1 MLEFGIRQ
9 AGAYMKDMTKGNPVK
24 LILAFAIPVLLGNV
38 FQQFY
43 TMADTMMVG
52 RILGVSSLA
61 AMGAS
66 TSLANLVIGFASGIA
81 MGSSIMIAQ
90 YYGAKD
96 EEGMRHA
103 CAGCVRICVISA
115 IMMTMIALMVKKPC
129 LQLLQTPSS
138 ILTMADQYLLIL
150 YGGLFITML
159 YNMFASML
167 RSIGDS
173 KTPLYFLIIASI
185 TNVLLDYIFIAIFSW
200 GIAGAGIATVI
211 AQALSVVLCFLY
223 IRKKYPIFI
232 VKPQDYHVEKAIYQR
247 QISMGISMGL
257 MNSIVSLGT
266 VILQSAVN
274 ALGETV
280 IAAQTAA
287 RKIVEMLMQ
296 PLISIAIADTTFV
309 SQNLGAKQYHRI
321 REGMKKSIA
330 ISFVWVMIV
339 IFLSYTCIEV
349 LLTLLVDAD
358 QEEVISLAAFY
369 TRIMSLFYFVLAVL
383 FIYRN
388 GLQGLGNGKIPI
400 VSSTIEM
407 ITKTA
412 ATFMLIPYTGYLG
425 VALAEPI
432 AWCLMAPVLCYFFY
446 KDIKEK
452 ERFLSNQS
460 EESIEY
466 KKV

>member
-1 MLEFGIRQ
+1 MIESYIRQ

-96 EEGMRHA
+96 EEGMQHA
-103 CAGCVRICVISA
+103 CAGCVQICVISA
-115 IMMTMIALMVKKPC
+115 IMMTIIALVIKRPC
-129 LQLLQTPSS
+129 LRLLQTPGS
-138 ILTMADQYLLIL
+138 ILAMADQYLLIL

-167 RSIGDS
+167 RAIGDS

-185 TNVLLDYIFIAIFSW
+185 TNVLLDYVFIAVFSW

-211 AQALSVVLCFLY
+211 AQALSVVLCFIY
-223 IRKKYPIFI
+223 IRKKYPMFI
-232 VKPQDYHVEKAIYQR
+232 VKRQDFHVEKAIYRR

-287 RKIVEMLMQ
+287 RKIVEMFMQ

-309 SQNLGAKQYHRI
+309 SQNLGAQQYQRI
-321 REGMKKSIA
+321 REGMKKSIF
-330 ISFVWVMIV
+330 ISFVWVIIV
-339 IFLSYTCIEV
+339 ILISYTCIDV
-349 LLTLLVDAD
+349 FISLLVDAS
-358 QEEVISLAAFY
+358 QREVISLSAFY
-369 TRIMSLFYFVLAVL
+369 TRVMSLFYFVLAVL

-388 GLQGLGNGKIPI
+388 GLQALGNGKIPI
-400 VSSTIEM
+400 ISSTIEM
-407 ITKTA
+407 ITKMI
-412 ATFMLIPYTGYLG
+412 ATFLLIPYTGYLG

-432 AWCLMAPVLCYFFY
+432 AWCLMAPVLCYSFY
-446 KDIKEK
+446 KDVKAKEIM
-452 ERFLSNQS
+452 LSKYG
-460 EESIEY
+460 E
-466 KKV
+466 

>member
-1 MLEFGIRQ
+1 
-9 AGAYMKDMTKGNPVK
+9 MKDMTKGNPMK

-43 TMADTMMVG
+43 MMADTMMVG
-52 RILGVSSLA
+52 RILGVNALA

-66 TSLANLVIGFASGIA
+66 TSLANLIIGFASGIA

-103 CAGCVRICVISA
+103 CAGCVRFCILSTIV
-115 IMMTMIALMVKKPC
+115 MTIVALLIKRPSLK
-129 LQLLQTPSS
+129 LLQTPDS
-138 ILTMADQYLLIL
+138 IIDMADGYLFIL
-150 YGGLFITML
+150 YGGLCITML

-167 RSIGDS
+167 RAIGDS

-185 TNVLLDYIFIAIFSW
+185 SNVILDYLFIAIFSW

-211 AQALSVVLCFLY
+211 AQMLSVVLCFLY
-223 IRKKYPIFI
+223 IKRRYPIFI
-232 VKPQDYHVEKAIYQR
+232 IKKKDFHVEKAIYHR

-274 ALGETV
+274 SLGESV

-287 RKIVEMLMQ
+287 RKIVEMFMQ
-296 PLISIAIADTTFV
+296 PLINIAIADTTFV
-309 SQNLGAKQYHRI
+309 SQNLGAAQYQRI
-321 REGMKKSIA
+321 REGMKKSIVIA
-330 ISFVWVMIV
+330 LIWVIIV
-339 IFLSYTCIEV
+339 ILISYTCIDV
-349 LLTLLVDAD
+349 LITLLVDAS
-358 QEEVISLAAFY
+358 QKEVISLSAFY
-369 TRIMSLFYFVLAVL
+369 TRVMSLFYFVLAIL

-412 ATFMLIPYTGYLG
+412 ATFLLIPYTGYLG

-432 AWCLMAPVLCYFFY
+432 AWCFMAPVLCIFFY
-446 KDIKEK
+446 KDIRKREQI
-452 ERFLSNQS
+452 LSENSKQS
-460 EESIEY
+460 
-466 KKV
+466 

>member
-1 MLEFGIRQ
+1 MIEFGIRQ

-115 IMMTMIALMVKKPC
+115 IMMTMIALMVKRPC
-129 LQLLQTPSS
+129 LQLLQTPNS
-138 ILTMADQYLLIL
+138 IFTMADQYLLIL

-185 TNVLLDYIFIAIFSW
+185 TNVLLDYIFIAVFSW

-211 AQALSVVLCFLY
+211 AQGLSVVLCL
-223 IRKKYPIFI
+223 
-232 VKPQDYHVEKAIYQR
+232 
-247 QISMGISMGL
+247 
-257 MNSIVSLGT
+257 SL
-266 VILQSAVN
+266 IH
-274 ALGETV
+274 
-280 IAAQTAA
+280 I
-287 RKIVEMLMQ
+287 
-296 PLISIAIADTTFV
+296 
-309 SQNLGAKQYHRI
+309 
-321 REGMKKSIA
+321 
-330 ISFVWVMIV
+330 
-339 IFLSYTCIEV
+339 
-349 LLTLLVDAD
+349 
-358 QEEVISLAAFY
+358 
-369 TRIMSLFYFVLAVL
+369 
-383 FIYRN
+383 
-388 GLQGLGNGKIPI
+388 
-400 VSSTIEM
+400 
-407 ITKTA
+407 
-412 ATFMLIPYTGYLG
+412 
-425 VALAEPI
+425 
-432 AWCLMAPVLCYFFY
+432 
-446 KDIKEK
+446 
-452 ERFLSNQS
+452 
-460 EESIEY
+460 
-466 KKV
+466 